1 EKAAKAIV
9 DQLRAEAA
17 VVTGGHFNKQPI
29 DVLYDGETLHIFHQ
43 NISTL
48 IIHMEQAAHF
58 PPLSQP
64 NWQKAN
70 RLSNPWR
77 LLKVLLLMPFNTVLS
92 SGKETGRPIIGGIVC
107 KVYHTLKRRF

>member
-1 EKAAKAIV
+1 MPKKPLKPLSINCAPKPLL
-9 DQLRAEAA
+9 LRE
-17 VVTGGHFNKQPI
+17 VILTNSLLMYFIMLK
-29 DVLYDGETLHIFHQ
+29 LYTIFHQ

-48 IIHMEQAAHF
+48 IIHMEQSAHF

-92 SGKETGRPIIGGIVC
+92 SGKETGRPIIGGI
-107 KVYHTLKRRF
+107 